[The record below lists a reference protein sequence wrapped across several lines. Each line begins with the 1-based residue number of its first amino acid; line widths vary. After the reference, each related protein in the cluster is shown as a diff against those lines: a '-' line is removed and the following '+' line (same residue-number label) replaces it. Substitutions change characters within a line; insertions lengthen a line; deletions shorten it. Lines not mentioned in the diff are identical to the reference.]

1 MDVDGLP
8 IIGPGVDYTQVGA
21 IHQKRTL
28 AFINHF
34 ISNTV
39 SFLNKFSRSCELRL
53 EKFDAQIQ
61 KLEASLSILEA
72 KLSSISGL
80 ENVTLEQQVDKNAET
95 SIQNSKDEGLHDIK
109 ETNDVQADTHHLQ
122 TESKEEMTT
131 VAQDPQYARFFR
143 MIQVGVPAQAVRLK
157 MQTEGLDPSIIDNPD
172 MTVPKSTRNTED
184 HSDSSFSD

>member
-39 SFLNKFSRSCELRL
+39 SFLNKFARSCEQRL
-53 EKFDAQIQ
+53 EKFNARIE
-61 KLEASLSILEA
+61 KLDASLSILEA

-80 ENVTLEQQVDKNAET
+80 ENVESAGQPMQAEKPPET
-95 SIQNSKDEGLHDIK
+95 EIKSSVPQESENK
-109 ETNDVQADTHHLQ
+109 ETHEESNPQPME
-122 TESKEEMTT
+122 TESGPK
-131 VAQDPQYARFFR
+131 ASQDPRFAKFFR
-143 MIQVGVPAQAVRLK
+143 MIHVGVPIQAVRLK
-157 MQTEGLDPSIIDNPD
+157 MQAEGFDPS
-172 MTVPKSTRNTED
+172 VLESTSLITSCQEWIVNSTK
-184 HSDSSFSD
+184 